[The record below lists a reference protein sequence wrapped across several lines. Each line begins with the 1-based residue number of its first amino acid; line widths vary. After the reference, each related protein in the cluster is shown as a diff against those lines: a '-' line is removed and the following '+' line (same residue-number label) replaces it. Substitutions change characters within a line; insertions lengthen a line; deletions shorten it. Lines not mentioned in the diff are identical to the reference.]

1 MCAGAMHDNLL
12 SAPSSSEVVVEIF
25 GLLHFL
31 FFFFFAMI
39 CPNGACMHFF
49 FKYLIVSWYF
59 VTGGEIYPGA
69 SIAELQQR
77 VPGPSLSQCFLLTL
91 GIL

>member
-1 MCAGAMHDNLL
+1 MCTGAMHDNLL
-12 SAPSSSEVVVEIF
+12 SAPSSSEVVVESF
-25 GLLHFL
+25 ALLY
-31 FFFFFAMI
+31 FFAMI
-39 CPNGACMHFF
+39 CLNCACMHFF

-59 VTGGEIYPGA
+59 VTGGAIYPGA
-69 SIAELQQR
+69 SIAALQQR

>member
-1 MCAGAMHDNLL
+1 MCTGAMHDNLL

-25 GLLHFL
+25 ALLY
-31 FFFFFAMI
+31 FF
-39 CPNGACMHFF
+39 CYDLPQLCMHAFFF

-59 VTGGEIYPGA
+59 VTGGAIYPGA
-69 SIAELQQR
+69 SIAALQQR